1 MSYHSWREKLGNYL
15 QIKVMLSDSSPHKYT
30 TSVHYFGRLR
40 QISEKQNKI
49 KRQEGTATQIE
60 VVALFL
66 QSSLENK
73 LTLSFFPTI
82 NAIINFN
89 KRNREKWNTLNH
101 EVLAYRLNMNC
112 LKKRKQF

>member
-1 MSYHSWREKLGNYL
+1 MVPMSYHSWREKLGNYL

-30 TSVHYFGRLR
+30 TSVHYFGRWR

-49 KRQEGTATQIE
+49 KKQKRTATQIE

-73 LTLSFFPTI
+73 LMLSFFSAI
-82 NAIINFN
+82 NAIVNFN
-89 KRNREKWNTLNH
+89 KREGKM
-101 EVLAYRLNMNC
+101 ERLTS
-112 LKKRKQF
+112 